1 MGGDQISQIKEYF
14 EGMTKANETIESLK
28 KELKDA
34 KDQIEKLMTQQA
46 AKQPSIK
53 SGGKYEE

>member
-28 KELKDA
+28 KELKDT
-34 KDQIEKLMTQQA
+34 KDRIE
-46 AKQPSIK
+46 
-53 SGGKYEE
+53 